1 MERDTIE
8 YKVQMS
14 ITQQKIFVPLKWLLC
29 T

>member
-14 ITQQKIFVPLKWLLC
+14 ITQPKIFVPLKWLLC